1 MAARTPTKRTF
12 DIAVGPDDGL
22 VGIRSAETGR
32 VSLALS
38 LEEASQV
45 RSGLKEPSR
54 PPRRSVRS
62 RAPRKTLLSRRFVA
76 GQAATRFTSATP
88 SANAFRTRPS

>member
-12 DIAVGPDDGL
+12 DIAVSPDDGL

-62 RAPRKTLLSRRFVA
+62 RAPRKDAPKPSLRRRSGRDALHLSDAV
-76 GQAATRFTSATP
+76 S
-88 SANAFRTRPS
+88 